1 MVQPVVL
8 LRGLA
13 REQAHWGD
21 FPARLA
27 QQSARPVWCQD
38 LPGMGQFHQ
47 EQSPADMTRLAE
59 LMLPRL
65 RRQHPGPWHLV
76 AMSLGAMLAVQ
87 LAALAPQQ
95 VASLVLI
102 NTSAGTLTP
111 FYQRLRWQQYPKVLS
126 AFFAPVSQRERLILQ
141 LTSHR
146 WQPQQLLQAVDIARH
161 RPVQRL
167 NVLRQLMAASR
178 FSLPAKP
185 QCPMLLLSGGADQ
198 LVDPICSQR
207 LAEYWQVQHR
217 QHPHAGHDVV
227 LDAPDWLLGQLLQF
241 YASAD

>member
-1 MVQPVVL
+1 
-8 LRGLA
+8 
-13 REQAHWGD
+13 
-21 FPARLA
+21 
-27 QQSARPVWCQD
+27 
-38 LPGMGQFHQ
+38 
-47 EQSPADMTRLAE
+47 
-59 LMLPRL
+59 
-65 RRQHPGPWHLV
+65 
-76 AMSLGAMLAVQ
+76 
-87 LAALAPQQ
+87 
-95 VASLVLI
+95 
-102 NTSAGTLTP
+102 
-111 FYQRLRWQQYPKVLS
+111 VLS
-126 AFFAPVSQRERLILQ
+126 AFFAPLSQRERLILQ

-241 YASAD
+241 YANAD

>member
-21 FPARLA
+21 FPAALA
-27 QQSARPVWCQD
+27 RQTERPVWCHD
-38 LPGMGQFHQ
+38 LPGMGQYHR
-47 EQSPADMTRLAE
+47 EQSPAEMAALAQ

-65 RRQHPGPWHLV
+65 RRQHAGPWHLV

-87 LAALAPQQ
+87 LATLVPQQ

-102 NTSAGTLTP
+102 NTSAGRLTP

-126 AFFAPVSQRERLILQ
+126 AFVAPQRLRERLILQ
-141 LTSHR
+141 LTSQH
-146 WQPQQLLQAVDIARH
+146 WQPQQLRHALDIARQ

-167 NVLRQLMAASR
+167 NVLRQLLAASR

-185 QCPMLLLSGGADQ
+185 QCPVLLLSGGADQ
-198 LVDPICSQR
+198 LVDPACSLR
-207 LAEYWQVQHR
+207 LAEYWQVPVQ
-217 QHPHAGHDVV
+217 QHPAAGHDLV

-241 YASAD
+241 YANAG

>member
-13 REQAHWGD
+13 RERAHWGD
-21 FPARLA
+21 FPTTLA
-27 QQSARPVWCQD
+27 QQSRRLVLCQD
-38 LPGMGQFHQ
+38 LPGMGQFYQ
-47 EQSPADMTRLAE
+47 EQSPADMARLAE
-59 LMLPRL
+59 LMLPRI

-102 NTSAGTLTP
+102 NTSAGALTP

-126 AFFAPVSQRERLILQ
+126 AFFAPVLQRERLILQ
-141 LTSHR
+141 LTSQH
-146 WQPQQLLQAVDIARH
+146 WKPQQLLQAVDIARH
-161 RPVQRL
+161 RPVLRR

-178 FSLPAKP
+178 FSLPVKP
-185 QCPMLLLSGGADQ
+185 QCPLLLLSSGADQ
-198 LVDPICSQR
+198 LVNPVCSQR
-207 LAEYWQVQHR
+207 LAEYWQV
-217 QHPHAGHDVV
+217 PHQQLPDAGHDLV
-227 LDAPDWLLGQLLQF
+227 LDAPGWLLGQLLQF
-241 YASAD
+241 YANAD

>member
-13 REQAHWGD
+13 REQAHWGA
-21 FPARLA
+21 FPAQLA
-27 QQSARPVWCQD
+27 EQCGRRVWCQD
-38 LPGMGQFHQ
+38 LPGMGQFYR
-47 EQSPADMTRLAE
+47 EQSPADMARLAE
-59 LMLPRL
+59 LILPRI

-102 NTSAGTLTP
+102 NTSAGALTP
-111 FYQRLRWQQYPKVLS
+111 FYQRLRWQQYPKVLH
-126 AFFAPVSQRERLILQ
+126 AFCAPVMQRERLILQ

-146 WQPQQLLQAVDIARH
+146 WQPQHLRHAVDIARH

-167 NVLRQLMAASR
+167 NVLRQLFAASR
-178 FSLPAKP
+178 FHLPAKP
-185 QCPMLLLSGGADQ
+185 LCPLMLLSGGADR
-198 LVDPICSQR
+198 LVDPICSEK
-207 LAEYWQVQHR
+207 LADYWQVRHLQ
-217 QHPHAGHDVV
+217 QPDAGHDLL
-227 LDAPDWLLGQLLQF
+227 LDAPDWLLSQLVQF
-241 YASAD
+241 YQTLD

>member
-13 REQAHWGD
+13 REQAHWGE
-21 FPARLA
+21 FPAQLTELSGR
-27 QQSARPVWCQD
+27 RVWCQD

-47 EQSPADMTRLAE
+47 EQSPADMVRLAE
-59 LMLPRL
+59 LILPRM

-111 FYQRLRWQQYPKVLS
+111 FYQRLRWQQYPQVLH
-126 AFFAPVSQRERLILQ
+126 AFIAPVKQRERLILQ

-146 WQPQQLLQAVDIARH
+146 WQPRHLHHAVDIARH
-161 RPVQRL
+161 RPIQRL
-167 NVLRQLMAASR
+167 NVVRQLLAASR
-178 FSLPAKP
+178 FDLPDKP
-185 QCPMLLLSGGADQ
+185 LCPVMLLSGGADR
-198 LVDPICSQR
+198 LVDPICSQK
-207 LAEYWQVQHR
+207 LAAYWQVRHLQ
-217 QHPHAGHDVV
+217 QPDAGHDLL
-227 LDAPDWLLGQLLQF
+227 LDAPEWLLSQLLQF
-241 YASAD
+241 YQPLD